1 MEGTRPLRRNPQGER
16 PAKSLC
22 FTVGGVFQTSRQA
35 LMIRQKPM
43 FHLPHLA
50 GLDFTLYHQ
59 GERGHSSRGTI
70 PQTFLCVCH
79 VEALLQT
86 QTRS

>member
-1 MEGTRPLRRNPQGER
+1 
-16 PAKSLC
+16 
-22 FTVGGVFQTSRQA
+22 
-35 LMIRQKPM
+35 MIRQKPM

-59 GERGHSSRGTI
+59 GERGHSSCGTI

-79 VEALLQT
+79 VETLL
-86 QTRS
+86 